1 MAKALAKTRK
11 RYTPLDLV
19 YSSSV
24 SGALNQNYDASYQTY
39 DPDRGL
45 VPLEILFTVRAT
57 DTKRVI
63 DPGVINSKL
72 TDIKWYENVV
82 DEAHNIADSNTAYV
96 IDRNGNSDSRGK
108 ITVKKNTPLEGVVLI
123 FTAKYTDPRNGKVV
137 NVNATISLGVTVS
150 TDEPLRVKVDYPYG
164 QVVDPTENRD
174 IIEVDN
180 ILYRG
185 DTGYEGSIY
194 RWLKKEGGDYTGIEE
209 GDNGITGAYTGIL
222 KVPCPVVGKR
232 LDLRCMTDVLPDLA
246 GVNLISK
253 AMISDDW
260 NALKAGISTPGE
272 DAEGKYF
279 SVKPME
285 LHLAYNNGTRDV
297 FGDKIKYKSN
307 QRYRFDVKWKV
318 PVEQSIKAL
327 SFSIYYTDGER
338 RIFWIEGNQIS
349 LYMNSHLTLEGK
361 TIKKIVSGYW
371 VNTGPVNIY
380 DLQLV
385 EYHGENLVER
395 GSKERKTSS
404 GYVNVLNKLTA
415 TKYSL
420 RFEKSETLEGTGI
433 TSRSAKVYDYTI
445 GDTVSNTININDGEV
460 GVITLKDGVDLT
472 HDFKLL
478 LYGKQNGMNTGVAA
492 SFHDI
497 MLVEG
502 EYTDETMP
510 AYTPAADEFVPAIAD
525 GGERWQES
533 TSKAITTDHVLSTQY
548 PRCNTEIVAPSMIL
562 DDTSLFEASVIMHSS
577 RGDIANPQ
585 LYWSF
590 PWKDKTGAVFARGSK
605 IFIKEEQFDN
615 GEFDYSVD
623 PVEGLNEAKWAANF
637 NGIDQYL
644 WNNNP
649 SNIIPWGYQSAIT
662 HVIEFILNDFSDS
675 DSYPLLNIVG
685 MIGDYFYGLGISV
698 LNEAYKRT
706 IQYRTGTKSNVAMPN
721 PDAGPHRGSH
731 SIVPGKLYHV
741 ECVINL
747 DGTFTATLNG
757 EREEL
762 TLFGGA
768 IFGDKLIRFGMYS
781 QKYSNVKILRYEI
794 FNEDRSVYH
803 LWDFQPTNGDRANM
817 LKNKNK
823 DGSVNGTS
831 NLTPANVPDIDN
843 VDPANGF
850 FVTI

>member
-57 DTKRVI
+57 DPKK
-63 DPGVINSKL
+63 VINPGIINKNL

-108 ITVKKNTPLEGVVLI
+108 LTVKKNTPLEGVVLI
-123 FTAKYTDPRNGKVV
+123 FTARYTDPRSGKVI

-174 IIEVDN
+174 FVEIDN

-185 DTGYEGSIY
+185 DEEYEGSIY
-194 RWLKKEGGDYTGIEE
+194 RWLKKEGGDYTAIEE
-209 GDNGITGAYTGIL
+209 GDNGITGANTGKL
-222 KVPCPVVGKR
+222 KVPCHVVGKR
-232 LDLRCMTDVLPDLA
+232 LDLRCETDVLPDLA
-246 GVNLISK
+246 GVNLVSK

-260 NALKAGISTPGE
+260 NALKSGISTPGE
-272 DAEGKYF
+272 DADGKYLAI
-279 SVKPME
+279 KQME
-285 LHLAYNNGTRDV
+285 LYNAFNNGKDDI
-297 FGDKIKYKSN
+297 FGEKIKYKPN
-307 QRYRFDVKWKV
+307 QCYRLDVKWKMQG
-318 PVEQSIKAL
+318 EQEHGGIVFVIK
-327 SFSIYYTDGER
+327 YTDGSSGQLGIAGGKVSLETVR
-338 RIFWIEGNQIS
+338 LITKPGKTVQKITS
-349 LYMNSHLTLEGK
+349 LYGTNLHDTNL
-361 TIKKIVSGYW
+361 
-371 VNTGPVNIY
+371 Y
-380 DLQLV
+380 DIQLV
-385 EYHGENLVER
+385 EYHGENLVEGR
-395 GSKERKTSS
+395 SKERLVNSSFIHKFTS
-404 GYVNVLNKLTA
+404 VPAKN
-415 TKYSL
+415 YSV
-420 RFEKSETLEGTGI
+420 RFDKSETIEASGV
-433 TSRSAKVYDYTI
+433 TSRSFQIYDKT
-445 GDTVSNTININDGEV
+445 TSARVSNITNVNDGEV
-460 GVITLKDGVDLT
+460 GVIIVNDGIDPSHEFGVVAYAKQGLGGGS
-472 HDFKLL
+472 
-478 LYGKQNGMNTGVAA
+478 GKFYNL
-492 SFHDI
+492 

-525 GGERWQES
+525 GGERWQELS
-533 TSKAITTDHVLSTQY
+533 GKEITTDHVLSTQY

-637 NGIDQYL
+637 NGIDQVL
-644 WNNNP
+644 RNDNP
-649 SNIIPWGYQSAIT
+649 VGIVPWGYGSVRT
-662 HVIEFILNDFSDS
+662 HVVEFIATAIPDEEFAIL
-675 DSYPLLNIVG
+675 VQ
-685 MIGDYFYGLGISV
+685 ISGKLSSGV
-698 LNEAYKRT
+698 RGFAFAILKNGKM
-706 IQYRTGTKSNVAMPN
+706 QYRVGGT
-721 PDAGPHRGSH
+721 AGEFPASLVREGT
-731 SIVPGKLYHV
+731 IDILPGKLYRV
-741 ECVINL
+741 EVDISL
-747 DGTFTATLNG
+747 DGTFKARVNG
-757 EREEL
+757 QEDSL
-762 TLFGGA
+762 VTKGGA
-768 IFGDKLIRFGMYS
+768 NYSSAFIGMGGTTS
-781 QKYSNVKILRYEI
+781 ANFFTGKILRYI
-794 FNEDRSVYH
+794 IHDATSSIYH
-803 LWDFQPTNGDRANM
+803 EWDFQPTNGDRANM
-817 LKNKNK
+817 LKNKNHK
-823 DGSVNGTS
+823 GSVTGNS
-831 NLTPANVPDIDN
+831 PLAPRNIPEIDN
-843 VDPANGF
+843 VDPENGF

>member
-11 RYTPLDLV
+11 RYTPLDLA

-57 DTKRVI
+57 DPKKVI
-63 DPGVINSKL
+63 DPGIINGKL
-72 TDIKWYENVV
+72 TDVRWYENVV
-82 DEAHNIADSNTAYV
+82 DEAHNITDGNTAYV

-108 ITVKKNTPLEGVVLI
+108 LTVKKNTPLEGVVLI

-174 IIEVDN
+174 IIEIDN

-185 DTGYEGSIY
+185 DEEYEGSIY
-194 RWLKKEGGDYTGIEE
+194 RWLKKEGGDYTAIEE
-209 GDNGITGAYTGIL
+209 GDNGITGAYTGKL

-260 NALKAGISTPGE
+260 NALKSGISTPGE
-272 DAEGKYF
+272 DADGKYF

-285 LHLAYNNGTRDV
+285 LHFAYNNGTRDV

-318 PVEQSIKAL
+318 PVEQSINAL
-327 SFSIYYTDGER
+327 SFSIYYTDGEKG
-338 RIFWIEGNQIS
+338 IFWIEGNQIS
-349 LYMNSHLTLEGK
+349 LYMKSYLTLEGK

-371 VNTGPVNIY
+371 ANTGPVNIY
-380 DLQLV
+380 DIQLV
-385 EYHGENLVER
+385 EYHGENLVEG
-395 GSKERKTSS
+395 GSKEILVNSSFIHKFTS
-404 GYVNVLNKLTA
+404 VPAKN
-415 TKYSL
+415 YSV
-420 RFEKSETLEGTGI
+420 RFDKSETIEASGV
-433 TSRSAKVYDYTI
+433 TSRSFQIYDKTASAR
-445 GDTVSNTININDGEV
+445 VSNITNVNDGEV
-460 GVITLKDGVDLT
+460 GVIIVNDGIDPSHEFGVVAYAKQGLGGGI
-472 HDFKLL
+472 
-478 LYGKQNGMNTGVAA
+478 GKFYNL
-492 SFHDI
+492 

-502 EYTDETMP
+502 EYTDDTMP

-525 GGERWQES
+525 GGERWQELS
-533 TSKAITTDHVLSTQY
+533 GKEITTDHVLSTQY
-548 PRCNTEIVAPSMIL
+548 PRCNTEIIAPSMIL
-562 DDTSLFEASVIMHSS
+562 DDTSLFEARVVMHSS
-577 RGDIANPQ
+577 RGDIENPQ
-585 LYWSF
+585 LYWGF
-590 PWKDKTGAVFARGSK
+590 PWRDKTGAIFARGSK

-623 PVEGLNEAKWAANF
+623 PVEGLAEAKWAANF

-644 WNNNP
+644 SNNN
-649 SNIIPWGYQSAIT
+649 STALYPWGYGGART
-662 HVIEFILNDFSDS
+662 HVVEFIIDEINEVNQATVINVSYAKTDNSLIRGFAIALSPDS
-675 DSYPLLNIVG
+675 
-685 MIGDYFYGLGISV
+685 
-698 LNEAYKRT
+698 K
-706 IQYRTGTKSNVAMPN
+706 IQYRVGGAKDEFSPSLT
-721 PDAGPHRGSH
+721 RYGSTVL
-731 SIVPGKLYHV
+731 VPGKLYRV
-741 ECVINL
+741 EVIIIM
-747 DGTFTATLNG
+747 DGSFIAKVNG
-757 EREEL
+757 VEDKQV
-762 TLFGGA
+762 TGGA
-768 IFGDKLIRFGMYS
+768 ANYSSSYIFIG
-781 QKYSNVKILRYEI
+781 SNTSNFFNGKVLRYEI
-794 FNEDRSVYH
+794 FNEDKSVYH

-817 LKNKNK
+817 LKNKNE
-823 DGSVNGTS
+823 DGSVKGTL
-831 NLTPANVPDIDN
+831 NLTPVNVPGIDN
-843 VDPANGF
+843 VDPENGF